1 MSSDSDTRDFLNKI
15 LPRAQQVG
23 YAVPYHLFVTMINPE
38 NRGSN
43 WDWNNFVERAVSG
56 TEVTCW
62 QSFTDREWKK
72 WEAKIKEAAM
82 STAKIHAEQIIK
94 DSGVLEWGNR
104 KEEKK

>member
-1 MSSDSDTRDFLNKI
+1 MSSDSDTIAFLNKI

-23 YAVPYHLFVTMINPE
+23 YVVPYHEFVCMANPK
-38 NRGSN
+38 NRGPN
-43 WDWNNFVERAVSG
+43 WDWNKFVERAVSR

-94 DSGVLEWGNR
+94 DSGVLEWGQ
-104 KEEKK
+104 K

>member
-1 MSSDSDTRDFLNKI
+1 MSNDSDTRAFLNNI

-23 YAVPYHLFVTMINPE
+23 YVVPYHEFVCMTNPE
-38 NRGSN
+38 NRGPN
-43 WDWNNFVERAVSG
+43 WDWNKFVERAVSM

-94 DSGVLEWGNR
+94 DSGVLEWGGNK
-104 KEEKK
+104 KESE

>member
-1 MSSDSDTRDFLNKI
+1 MGCEMSDNSETRTFLNKI

-23 YAVPYHLFVTMINPE
+23 YVVPYHEFVSMTNPA
-38 NRGSN
+38 NRGPN
-43 WDWNNFVERAVSG
+43 WDWNKFVDRAVSM

-82 STAKIHAEQIIK
+82 STAKIHAESILR
-94 DSGVLEWGNR
+94 DSGVLEWGQ
-104 KEEKK
+104 K

>member
-1 MSSDSDTRDFLNKI
+1 MSNDSDTRAFLNNI

-23 YAVPYHLFVTMINPE
+23 YVVPYHEFVCMTNPE
-38 NRGSN
+38 NRGPN
-43 WDWNNFVERAVSG
+43 WDWNKFVERAVSR

-82 STAKIHAEQIIK
+82 STAKIHAESILR